1 MGRAHCRG
9 PEDGRAIWQQLQGV
23 GKSGTLQNRLSQ
35 LSQRVIGHNWT
46 KIQMGKKWKKHKK
59 PYHHESSSLR
69 KAMDFIEF
77 QCLCQ
82 LTGMG
87 IIGQC

>member
-46 KIQMGKKWKKHKK
+46 KIQMGKKMEK
-59 PYHHESSSLR
+59 
-69 KAMDFIEF
+69 
-77 QCLCQ
+77 
-82 LTGMG
+82 T
-87 IIGQC
+87 

>member
-1 MGRAHCRG
+1 MQPPQLATSLLVEAQVNPSTLPSGPCEMGRAHCRG

-46 KIQMGKKWKKHKK
+46 KIQMGKKMEK
-59 PYHHESSSLR
+59 
-69 KAMDFIEF
+69 
-77 QCLCQ
+77 
-82 LTGMG
+82 T
-87 IIGQC
+87 